1 MSWMGWVMIGIMIFG
16 AVFFGIVIVVSFLEG
31 WRWRRK

>member
-1 MSWMGWVMIGIMIFG
+1 MSWMGWTMIGVMAF
-16 AVFFGIVIVVSFLEG
+16 ALVFCLIIVAVSFLEG